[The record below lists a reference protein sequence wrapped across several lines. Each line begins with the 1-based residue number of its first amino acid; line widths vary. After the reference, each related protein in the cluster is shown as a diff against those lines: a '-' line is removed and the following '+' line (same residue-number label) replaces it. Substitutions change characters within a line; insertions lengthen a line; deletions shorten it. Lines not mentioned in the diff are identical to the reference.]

1 MSAYPEFD
9 QVEGVLWALIKQLLQ
24 TSLLLGELVVDLPD
38 VHTLQQRIAVAQAAL
53 ADVHKKV
60 LVVLR
65 REKRLNQTDAR
76 NVEKHTLTTPKVT
89 SRILL

>member
-1 MSAYPEFD
+1 MSAYPELD

-65 REKRLNQTDAR
+65 REKHLNQTDAR
-76 NVEKHTLTTPKVT
+76 NVEINTLATPKVT